1 MKKLAGSV
9 IVAGLCTV
17 GLLASVPGEPCC
29 TVKSLDARTKMV
41 TVVENK
47 TGCTYQFQ
55 ASSAADLAGLKVGS
69 AITLDLKLLID
80 PADPVNG
87 RTAGL
92 AKKPAEPVGKPAE
105 PITGRPA
112 EPAGT
117 PAEPTQN
124 LPVRSGL
131 SATASAA
138 SSTACGSNVARN
150 AKTKTLCKRMTGP
163 NSWEYVT
170 CP

>member
-1 MKKLAGSV
+1 
-9 IVAGLCTV
+9 
-17 GLLASVPGEPCC
+17 
-29 TVKSLDARTKMV
+29 VKSIDARTRMV

-47 TGCTYQFQ
+47 TGCTYQFE
-55 ASSAADLAGLKVGS
+55 AKTAADLIGLKVGS
-69 AITLDLKLLID
+69 ALTLDVKLLID
-80 PADPVNG
+80 PAEPVNG

-92 AKKPAEPVGKPAE
+92 TKKPAEPVGKPVEPINGRPAATVGKPAE
-105 PITGRPA
+105 PIQNARPA
-112 EPAGT
+112 
-117 PAEPTQN
+117 
-124 LPVRSGL
+124 SGVA
-131 SATASAA
+131 ATASAA

>member
-1 MKKLAGSV
+1 MRKLAGWV
-9 IVAGLCTV
+9 IVAGLCTA
-17 GLLASVPGEPCC
+17 GLLASAPIEPCC
-29 TVKSLDARTKMV
+29 GVKSIDARTRMV

-55 ASSAADLAGLKVGS
+55 ASSAADLVGLKVGS
-69 AITLDLKLLID
+69 AITLDLKLLAE

-92 AKKPAEPVGKPAE
+92 AKKPAEPAN
-105 PITGRPA
+105 RPA
-112 EPAGT
+112 EPVNR
-117 PAEPTQN
+117 PAEPVGSPTRG
-124 LPVRSGL
+124 V
-131 SATASAA
+131 AAA